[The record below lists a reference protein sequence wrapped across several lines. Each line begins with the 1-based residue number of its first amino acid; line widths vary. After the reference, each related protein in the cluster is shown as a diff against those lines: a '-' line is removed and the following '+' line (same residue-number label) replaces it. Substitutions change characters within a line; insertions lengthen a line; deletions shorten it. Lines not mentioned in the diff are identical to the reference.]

1 MTQPSRDPAFRR
13 YLQVQRQY
21 DAELSRLLE
30 RSARDIRRRL
40 RLLRVQEGIGAR
52 VREAQLRAT
61 LDAIHKELASMWR
74 PGVTDVILR
83 GSKSAAEAA
92 ESALETLSR
101 VTYASLPN
109 HAAEAL
115 TRGLRASARAGIDA
129 LYARVPRALSAR
141 VYRNGVVS
149 RGVIDD
155 LIKRGLAQGLSAR
168 ELSQTVYRFVSPFTP
183 GGASYAA
190 MRLARTE
197 INNAFHE
204 QQIALASMPG
214 VKAVKWNLS
223 RSHPKPDECNTF
235 AERNHARL
243 GPGVYRITE
252 VPPKP
257 HPHCFCFLTYVTMD
271 SKEFASELRKGT
283 FDEELRR
290 RIRRNLDAIQESI
303 A

>member
-1 MTQPSRDPAFRR
+1 MTQPARDPAFRR
-13 YLQVQRQY
+13 YLQVQQKY
-21 DAELSRLLE
+21 DAELARVLE
-30 RSARDIRRRL
+30 RSAIDIRRRL
-40 RLLRVQEGIGAR
+40 RVLHVQEGLAAR

-61 LDAIHKELASMWR
+61 LGAIHEELASMWR
-74 PGVTDVILR
+74 PGVTNVILQ

-109 HAAEAL
+109 DAAEAL

-129 LYARVPRALSAR
+129 LYNRVPRELSTR

-168 ELSQTVYRFVSPFTP
+168 ELSQTVYRFVSPSTP

-197 INNAFHE
+197 INNAFHQ
-204 QQIALASMPG
+204 QQIALATMPG
-214 VKAVKWNLS
+214 VEGVKWNLS
-223 RSHPKPDECNTF
+223 RSHPRLDECNTF
-235 AERNHARL
+235 AERNPARL
-243 GPGVYRITE
+243 GPGVYPVGD
-252 VPPKP
+252 VPDKP

-271 SKEFASELRKGT
+271 AKEFASELQKGT

-290 RIRRNLDAIQESI
+290 RIRGNLDAIRSR
-303 A
+303 